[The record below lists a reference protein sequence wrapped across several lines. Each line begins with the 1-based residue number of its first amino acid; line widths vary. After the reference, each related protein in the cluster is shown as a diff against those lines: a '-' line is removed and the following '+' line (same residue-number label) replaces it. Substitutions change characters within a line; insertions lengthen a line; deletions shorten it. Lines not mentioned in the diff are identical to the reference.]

1 MQKLLAQAGRG
12 SRREIEVLIKAG
24 RIKINHRV
32 AKLGDRASIKDTITI
47 DGDKCEFI
55 DGDLETRVLIYN
67 KPKGEVCTRSD
78 PQGCQTVF
86 ESLPPIEGGR
96 WISVGRLDINTSGL
110 LLFTNNGGLANQLMH
125 PSANIEREYAVR
137 VLGQITPAVIK
148 RLADGV
154 ILNDG
159 KARFEDIVDVGGEG
173 ANHWFYV
180 LVMSGRNR
188 MVRRLWESQGCKV
201 SRLIRVRF
209 GPIFLPKSLR
219 YGHWL
224 ELTESDKVSLLG
236 ND

>member
-1 MQKLLAQAGRG
+1 M
-12 SRREIEVLIKAG
+12 
-24 RIKINHRV
+24 
-32 AKLGDRASIKDTITI
+32 
-47 DGDKCEFI
+47 
-55 DGDLETRVLIYN
+55 LIYN
-67 KPKGEVCTRSD
+67 KPEGEACTRSD
-78 PQGCQTVF
+78 PQGHQTVF

-96 WISVGRLDINTSGL
+96 WINVGRLDINTSGL

-137 VLGQITPAVIK
+137 VLGQITPAMVK
-148 RLADGV
+148 HLVDGV
-154 ILNDG
+154 MLDNG
-159 KARFEDIVDVGGEG
+159 KARFEDIVDAGGEG

-219 YGHWL
+219 HGDWL
-224 ELTESDKVSLLG
+224 ELAESDKVSLLE